1 MKLSELIF
9 LTIIF
14 ITLNFIDKQ
23 VNFFL
28 IDFFILSNITYLFL
42 CYLCFKN
49 PQKINSLFGAYIGFF
64 IDLHQNVFFGLHATL
79 FTLTILIINYNYFRL
94 RMFSKLQT
102 TVVFSFFTAF
112 FVGFKSILLSTMN
125 FQYLMVFLSFFS
137 AFIVYLF
144 VPSLAKLLIKKTKLL
159 NE

>member
-14 ITLNFIDKQ
+14 ITLSFIDKQ

-79 FTLTILIINYNYFRL
+79 FTLTILLINYNYFRL
-94 RMFSKLQT
+94 RMFSKLQI

-144 VPSLAKLLIKKTKLL
+144 VPSLAKLLIKKTELL